1 MEFILDCLRVLRPIW
16 PWAHDRILGWML
28 SAVIE
33 LLEEQEKECLAVQR
47 DRFTLR
53 SGKRVRAANRRIKR
67 VREQL
72 RDFRGLSAQMGLTRI
87 GTKVTHIAKKAL

>member
-33 LLEEQEKECLAVQR
+33 SLEEQEKECLAVLR
-47 DRFTLR
+47 DKHTRG
-53 SGKRVRAANRRIKR
+53 SGKRMRTANKRIKR

-72 RDFRGLSAQMGLTRI
+72 RDFRGLSTRLQLTRI